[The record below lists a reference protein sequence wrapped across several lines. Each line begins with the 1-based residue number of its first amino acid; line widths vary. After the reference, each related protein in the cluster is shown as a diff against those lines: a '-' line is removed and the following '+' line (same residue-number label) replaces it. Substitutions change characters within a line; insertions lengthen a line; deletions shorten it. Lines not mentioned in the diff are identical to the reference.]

1 MIFYLTLNM
10 LNFNAILRC
19 SIVQSHQTMTY
30 MAPNF
35 MSLHAT
41 RLVNFLRLEIILNI
55 FESQYH
61 IK

>member
-1 MIFYLTLNM
+1 MVEND
-10 LNFNAILRC
+10 ILSHVEISTQFC
-19 SIVQSHQTMTY
+19 VVQSHQTMTY